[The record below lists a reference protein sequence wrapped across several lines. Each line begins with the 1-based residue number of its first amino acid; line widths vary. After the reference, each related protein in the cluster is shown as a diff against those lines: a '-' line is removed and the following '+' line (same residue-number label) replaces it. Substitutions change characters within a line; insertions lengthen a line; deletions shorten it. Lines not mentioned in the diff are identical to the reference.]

1 MKLTYVKAF
10 VAVTVALGVLLPST
24 ISHAKSFSGRSSSSY
39 ISRSSSSSYSGSYK
53 SSPKSS
59 YSSGSSSSSK
69 NAKMSDDSSSSISLK
84 KKSSEKSSSSSAKKS
99 SGTFSG
105 ATSKVSGKTY
115 SGKTY
120 SGKTSKAYVGG
131 RYVSVNH
138 YYNAGFSPS
147 GWFGYYSGFTT
158 GMFMISMMHPWG
170 YTYHPVGG
178 PGYVSYGAS
187 PIAWIV
193 DVIALIII
201 LLIVIALIR
210 AFKTPKTYRRSF

>member
-1 MKLTYVKAF
+1 MKLKYVKAL
-10 VAVTVALGVLLPST
+10 VAVIVALGVLLPST

-39 ISRSSSSSYSGSYK
+39 SSRSSSSSYSGSYK

-69 NAKMSDDSSSSISLK
+69 KSKSDDSSSISLK
-84 KKSSEKSSSSSAKKS
+84 KKPSEKASSSSAKKS

-115 SGKTY
+115 SGKT
-120 SGKTSKAYVGG
+120 TKAYVGG

-138 YYNAGFSPS
+138 YYHAGFAPS
-147 GWFGYYSGFTT
+147 GWFGYYSGFTM

-193 DVIALIII
+193 DIIALIVIFII
-201 LLIVIALIR
+201 VFALIH
-210 AFKTPKTYRRSF
+210 AFKAPKTYRRRF

>member
-39 ISRSSSSSYSGSYK
+39 SSRSSSSSYSGSYK

-69 NAKMSDDSSSSISLK
+69 KSKTSDDSSSSISLK

-115 SGKTY
+115 SEENRLKLMLADVMFR
-120 SGKTSKAYVGG
+120 SII
-131 RYVSVNH
+131 
-138 YYNAGFSPS
+138 
-147 GWFGYYSGFTT
+147 TT
-158 GMFMISMMHPWG
+158 MQDSHRRDGLDI
-170 YTYHPVGG
+170 
-178 PGYVSYGAS
+178 
-187 PIAWIV
+187 IA
-193 DVIALIII
+193 DLQ
-201 LLIVIALIR
+201 R
-210 AFKTPKTYRRSF
+210 ACS

>member
-1 MKLTYVKAF
+1 MKLKYVKAL
-10 VAVTVALGVLLPST
+10 VAVIVALGVLLPST

-39 ISRSSSSSYSGSYK
+39 SSRSSSSSYSGSYK

-69 NAKMSDDSSSSISLK
+69 KSKSDDSSSISLK
-84 KKSSEKSSSSSAKKS
+84 KKPSEKASSSSAKKS

-115 SGKTY
+115 RGKT
-120 SGKTSKAYVGG
+120 TKAYVGG

-138 YYNAGFSPS
+138 YYHAGFAPS

-193 DVIALIII
+193 DIIALILI
-201 LLIVIALIR
+201 LIIVIALIR
-210 AFKTPKTYRRSF
+210 AFKAPKTYRRRF

>member
-1 MKLTYVKAF
+1 MKLKYVKAL
-10 VAVTVALGVLLPST
+10 VAVIVALGVLLPST

-39 ISRSSSSSYSGSYK
+39 SSRSSSSSYSGSYK

-69 NAKMSDDSSSSISLK
+69 KSKTSDDSSSISLK
-84 KKSSEKSSSSSAKKS
+84 KKPSEKASSSSAKKS

-115 SGKTY
+115 SGKT
-120 SGKTSKAYVGG
+120 TKAYVGG

-138 YYNAGFSPS
+138 YYHAGFAPS
-147 GWFGYYSGFTT
+147 GWFGYYSGFTM

-193 DVIALIII
+193 DIIALILIFI
-201 LLIVIALIR
+201 IVIALIR
-210 AFKTPKTYRRSF
+210 AFKAPKTYRRRF

>member
-115 SGKTY
+115 SGKT
-120 SGKTSKAYVGG
+120 SKAYVGG

>member
-1 MKLTYVKAF
+1 MKLKYVKAL
-10 VAVTVALGVLLPST
+10 VAVIVALGVLLPST

-39 ISRSSSSSYSGSYK
+39 SSRSSSSSYSGSYK

-69 NAKMSDDSSSSISLK
+69 KSKSDDSSSISLK
-84 KKSSEKSSSSSAKKS
+84 KKPSEKASSSSAKKS

-115 SGKTY
+115 SGKT
-120 SGKTSKAYVGG
+120 TKAYVGG

-138 YYNAGFSPS
+138 YYHAGFAPS
-147 GWFGYYSGFTT
+147 GWFGYYSGFTM

-193 DVIALIII
+193 DIIALIVILII
-201 LLIVIALIR
+201 VFALIR
-210 AFKTPKTYRRSF
+210 AFKAPKTYRRRF

>member
-1 MKLTYVKAF
+1 MKLKYVKAL
-10 VAVTVALGVLLPST
+10 VAVIVALGVLLPST

-39 ISRSSSSSYSGSYK
+39 SSRSSSSSYSGSYK

-69 NAKMSDDSSSSISLK
+69 KSKAPDDESSISLK
-84 KKSSEKSSSSSAKKS
+84 KKPSEKASSSSAKKS

-115 SGKTY
+115 SGKT
-120 SGKTSKAYVGG
+120 TKAYVGG

-138 YYNAGFSPS
+138 YYHAGFAPS
-147 GWFGYYSGFTT
+147 GWFGYYSGFTM

-193 DVIALIII
+193 DIIALIVILII
-201 LLIVIALIR
+201 VFALIR
-210 AFKTPKTYRRSF
+210 AFKAPKTYRRRF

>member
-1 MKLTYVKAF
+1 MKLKYVKAL
-10 VAVTVALGVLLPST
+10 VAVIVALGVLLPST
-24 ISHAKSFSGRSSSSY
+24 ISHAKSFSGRSLSSY
-39 ISRSSSSSYSGSYK
+39 SSRSSSSSYSGSYK

-69 NAKMSDDSSSSISLK
+69 KSKTSDDSSSISLK
-84 KKSSEKSSSSSAKKS
+84 KKPSEKASSSSAKKS

-105 ATSKVSGKTY
+105 ATSKVT
-115 SGKTY
+115 GKTY

-138 YYNAGFSPS
+138 YYHAGFAPS
-147 GWFGYYSGFTT
+147 GWFGYYSGFTM

-193 DVIALIII
+193 DIIALIVILII
-201 LLIVIALIR
+201 VFALIR
-210 AFKTPKTYRRSF
+210 AFKAPKTYRRRF

>member
-1 MKLTYVKAF
+1 MKLKYVKAL

-39 ISRSSSSSYSGSYK
+39 SSRSSSSSYSGSYK
-53 SSPKSS
+53 YSPKSS

-69 NAKMSDDSSSSISLK
+69 KSKTSDDSSSISLK
-84 KKSSEKSSSSSAKKS
+84 KKPSEKASSSSAKKS

-105 ATSKVSGKTY
+105 ATSKVT
-115 SGKTY
+115 GKTY

-138 YYNAGFSPS
+138 YYHAGFAPS
-147 GWFGYYSGFTT
+147 GWFGYYSGFTM

-193 DVIALIII
+193 DIIALIVILII
-201 LLIVIALIR
+201 VFALIR
-210 AFKTPKTYRRSF
+210 AFKAPKTYRRRF

>member
-1 MKLTYVKAF
+1 MKLKYVKAL
-10 VAVTVALGVLLPST
+10 VAVIVALGVLLPST

-39 ISRSSSSSYSGSYK
+39 SSRSSSSSYSGSYK

-69 NAKMSDDSSSSISLK
+69 KSKSDDSSSISLK
-84 KKSSEKSSSSSAKKS
+84 KKPSEKASSSSAKKS

-105 ATSKVSGKTY
+105 ATSKVT
-115 SGKTY
+115 GKTY

-138 YYNAGFSPS
+138 YYHAGFAPS
-147 GWFGYYSGFTT
+147 GWFGYYSGFTM

-193 DVIALIII
+193 DIIALILIFI
-201 LLIVIALIR
+201 IVIALIR
-210 AFKTPKTYRRSF
+210 AFKAPKTYRRRF

>member
-1 MKLTYVKAF
+1 MKLKYVKAL
-10 VAVTVALGVLLPST
+10 VAVIVALGVLLPST

-39 ISRSSSSSYSGSYK
+39 SSRSSSSSYSGSYK

-69 NAKMSDDSSSSISLK
+69 KSKSDDSSSISLK
-84 KKSSEKSSSSSAKKS
+84 KKPSEKASSSSAKKS

-115 SGKTY
+115 SGKT
-120 SGKTSKAYVGG
+120 TKAYVGG

-138 YYNAGFSPS
+138 YYHAGFAPS
-147 GWFGYYSGFTT
+147 GWFGYYSGFTM

-193 DVIALIII
+193 DIIALILIFI
-201 LLIVIALIR
+201 IVIALIR
-210 AFKTPKTYRRSF
+210 AFKAPKTYRRRF

>member
-1 MKLTYVKAF
+1 MKLKYVKAL
-10 VAVTVALGVLLPST
+10 VAVIVALGVLLPST

-39 ISRSSSSSYSGSYK
+39 SSRSSSSSYSGSYK

-69 NAKMSDDSSSSISLK
+69 KSKSDDSSSISLK
-84 KKSSEKSSSSSAKKS
+84 KKPSEKASSSSAKKS

-115 SGKTY
+115 SGKT
-120 SGKTSKAYVGG
+120 SKAYVGG

-138 YYNAGFSPS
+138 YYHAGFAPS
-147 GWFGYYSGFTT
+147 GWFGYYSGFTM

-193 DVIALIII
+193 DIIALILIFI
-201 LLIVIALIR
+201 IVIALIR
-210 AFKTPKTYRRSF
+210 AFKAPKTYRRRF

>member
-1 MKLTYVKAF
+1 MKLKYVKAL
-10 VAVTVALGVLLPST
+10 VAVIVALGVLLPST

-39 ISRSSSSSYSGSYK
+39 SSRSSSSSYSGSYK

-69 NAKMSDDSSSSISLK
+69 KSKTSDDSSSISLK
-84 KKSSEKSSSSSAKKS
+84 KKPSEKASSSSAKKS

-105 ATSKVSGKTY
+105 ATSKVT
-115 SGKTY
+115 GKTY

-138 YYNAGFSPS
+138 YYHAGFAPS
-147 GWFGYYSGFTT
+147 GWFGYYSGFTM

-193 DVIALIII
+193 DIIALILIFI
-201 LLIVIALIR
+201 IVIALIR
-210 AFKTPKTYRRSF
+210 AFKAPKTYRRRF

>member
-1 MKLTYVKAF
+1 MKLKYVKAL

-39 ISRSSSSSYSGSYK
+39 SSRSSSSSYSGSYK

-69 NAKMSDDSSSSISLK
+69 KSKTPDDSSSSISLK
-84 KKSSEKSSSSSAKKS
+84 KKPSEKANSSSSKKS

-105 ATSKVSGKTY
+105 ATSKVT
-115 SGKTY
+115 GKTY

-138 YYNAGFSPS
+138 YYHAGFAPS
-147 GWFGYYSGFTT
+147 GWFGYYSGFTM

-193 DVIALIII
+193 DIIALIVILII
-201 LLIVIALIR
+201 VFALIR
-210 AFKTPKTYRRSF
+210 AFKAPKTYRRRF

>member
-1 MKLTYVKAF
+1 MKLKYVKAL
-10 VAVTVALGVLLPST
+10 VAVIVALGVLLPST

-39 ISRSSSSSYSGSYK
+39 SSRSSSSSYSGSYK

-69 NAKMSDDSSSSISLK
+69 KSKTSDDSSSISLK
-84 KKSSEKSSSSSAKKS
+84 KKPSEKASSSSAKKS

-115 SGKTY
+115 SGKT
-120 SGKTSKAYVGG
+120 TKAYVGG

-138 YYNAGFSPS
+138 YYHAGFAPS
-147 GWFGYYSGFTT
+147 GWFGYYSGFTM

-193 DVIALIII
+193 DIIALIII
-201 LLIVIALIR
+201 FIIVIALIR
-210 AFKTPKTYRRSF
+210 AFKAPKTYRRRF

>member
-1 MKLTYVKAF
+1 MKLKYVKAL
-10 VAVTVALGVLLPST
+10 VAVIVALGVLLPST

-39 ISRSSSSSYSGSYK
+39 SSRSSSPSYSGSYK

-69 NAKMSDDSSSSISLK
+69 KSKSDDSSSVSLK
-84 KKSSEKSSSSSAKKS
+84 KKPSEKASSSSAKKS

-115 SGKTY
+115 SGKT
-120 SGKTSKAYVGG
+120 TKAYVGG

-138 YYNAGFSPS
+138 YYHAGFAPS
-147 GWFGYYSGFTT
+147 GWFGYYSGFTM

-193 DVIALIII
+193 DIIALIVILII
-201 LLIVIALIR
+201 VFALIR
-210 AFKTPKTYRRSF
+210 AFKAPKTYRRRF

>member
-1 MKLTYVKAF
+1 MQRALA
-10 VAVTVALGVLLPST
+10 AAHHLVTAAEVQAHHTAEAINQARNQATAQDQALL
-24 ISHAKSFSGRSSSSY
+24 AK
-39 ISRSSSSSYSGSYK
+39 K
-53 SSPKSS
+53 SKT
-59 YSSGSSSSSK
+59 
-69 NAKMSDDSSSSISLK
+69 SDDSSSSISLK
-84 KKSSEKSSSSSAKKS
+84 KKPSEKASSSSSKKS

-105 ATSKVSGKTY
+105 ATSKVT
-115 SGKTY
+115 GKTY

-138 YYNAGFSPS
+138 YYHAGFAPS
-147 GWFGYYSGFTT
+147 GWFGYYSGFTM

-193 DVIALIII
+193 DIIALIII
-201 LLIVIALIR
+201 LIIVIALIR
-210 AFKTPKTYRRSF
+210 AFKAPKTYRRRF

>member
-1 MKLTYVKAF
+1 MKLKYVKAL
-10 VAVTVALGVLLPST
+10 VAVIVALGVLLPST

-39 ISRSSSSSYSGSYK
+39 SSRSSSSSYSGSYK

-69 NAKMSDDSSSSISLK
+69 KSKSDDSSSVSLK
-84 KKSSEKSSSSSAKKS
+84 KKPSEKASSSSAKKS

-115 SGKTY
+115 SGKT
-120 SGKTSKAYVGG
+120 TKAYVGG

-138 YYNAGFSPS
+138 YYHAGFAPS
-147 GWFGYYSGFTT
+147 GWFGYYSGFTM

-193 DVIALIII
+193 DIIALIVILII
-201 LLIVIALIR
+201 VFALIR
-210 AFKTPKTYRRSF
+210 AFKAPKTYRRRF